1 MHACAT
7 NAIFLP
13 RFYNVNGTLTVSLCK
28 RKLSIVGS
36 GPILVLRT
44 VLGWHARADAKNDV
58 ENDQGPAILRATGVS
73 WGGSDLGNLEP
84 PRLRDL
90 HNLLARHLRCNI
102 VTPECNFGSGWSST
116 SMCILT
122 WYRGLFSDLRVYIL
136 VLVLRILDLAPNLV
150 YPGMCTRVDLDL
162 ALLIWYD
169 TKLNL
174 ILVRLGTYVHT
185 YTDHRTKFRTYTH
198 WLWSFAYR
206 NIIFCRDNYTDPYNY
221 LIAVST
227 PY

>member
-84 PRLRDL
+84 LRLRDL

-102 VTPECNFGSGWSST
+102 VLPECNFGSG
-116 SMCILT
+116 
-122 WYRGLFSDLRVYIL
+122 
-136 VLVLRILDLAPNLV
+136 
-150 YPGMCTRVDLDL
+150 
-162 ALLIWYD
+162 
-169 TKLNL
+169 
-174 ILVRLGTYVHT
+174 
-185 YTDHRTKFRTYTH
+185 
-198 WLWSFAYR
+198 
-206 NIIFCRDNYTDPYNY
+206 
-221 LIAVST
+221 
-227 PY
+227 